1 MLTKQIRAET
11 FLNERTCE
19 SNRTWKKSRVEQVEE
34 KPVLP
39 WQCILSCKNSYYFS
53 NNCSTRQ
60 MYTER
65 FSLFLSISLSF
76 SPLHF
81 RFDEICIRGNES
93 QDPEGRQVAMP
104 SQLRV
109 SFVCVHT
116 VKMKWPRALITV
128 QKGLKT
134 GVGNVGPRC
143 IN

>member
-1 MLTKQIRAET
+1 ML
-11 FLNERTCE
+11 N
-19 SNRTWKKSRVEQVEE
+19 KSRRSRFCRGNVFS
-34 KPVLP
+34 PVKTVIIFP
-39 WQCILSCKNSYYFS
+39 TIVRPGRCIPKGRSFPL
-53 NNCSTRQ
+53 
-60 MYTER
+60 
-65 FSLFLSISLSF
+65 SLFLSFSL
-76 SPLHF
+76 LHF